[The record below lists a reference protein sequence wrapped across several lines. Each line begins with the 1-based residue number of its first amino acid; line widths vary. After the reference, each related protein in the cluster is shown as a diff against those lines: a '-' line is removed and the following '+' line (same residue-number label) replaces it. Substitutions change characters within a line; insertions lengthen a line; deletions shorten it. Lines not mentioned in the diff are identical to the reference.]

1 MREETREQEGRGRET
16 ESHMRLQAEK
26 ADAGRRWNEGAGGGL
41 LYPWRLILQAP
52 FKAAKGKLD
61 AMPSKG
67 HIKNNDLNGTII
79 YNPANATNPWSNWAA
94 FWLTPNKIKGTHTNT

>member
-1 MREETREQEGRGRET
+1 MRVPGPCDPPPPR
-16 ESHMRLQAEK
+16 
-26 ADAGRRWNEGAGGGL
+26 GGL

-79 YNPANATNPWSNWAA
+79 YNPANATNP
-94 FWLTPNKIKGTHTNT
+94 